1 MKKKLFF
8 QYSLFFQVIYQQA
21 EQTVIIV
28 KSTFALKLTATHE
41 FIFYLFFKKKS
52 IHKQRRL

>member
-1 MKKKLFF
+1 MINKEKCEHKINEKKLFF

-41 FIFYLFFKKKS
+41 FIFYLF
-52 IHKQRRL
+52 

>member
-41 FIFYLFFKKKS
+41 FIFYLF
-52 IHKQRRL
+52 